1 MKICTITRVVIC
13 AALLTGCVSTGTHK
27 QTLAELE
34 QARKALESSKMQA
47 AAEADRRQK
56 QLVDVNTRVAG
67 LMSGTTAA
75 QEENASLQKSANE
88 LETRTARDDEQDK
101 HIPRLGEDI
110 RDDL

>member
-1 MKICTITRVVIC
+1 MKICTVTRVVIC

-47 AAEADRRQK
+47 AAEANRLQK

-67 LMSGTTAA
+67 HMSATPTA
-75 QEENASLQKSANE
+75 QEEIATLQKHASE
-88 LETRTARDDEQDK
+88 LEAGTAQSTDPTNPLSNPAQPLK
-101 HIPRLGEDI
+101 
-110 RDDL
+110 